1 MWRFGATRILAC
13 PLLIAEQNK
22 KRNKNST
29 PQKLNLILKSKYLV
43 KPQYVKVL
51 KNIYN
56 AEKLR
61 GAKWRPSAT

>member
-1 MWRFGATRILAC
+1 MWRFGVTRILAC
-13 PLLIAEQNK
+13 PLLIAGHTK
-22 KRNKNST
+22 KRNRNST

-61 GAKWRPSAT
+61 GAK